1 MGTAKRER
9 KKANRELARQARDRS
24 RRMSV
29 LRRRGLI
36 AGIGVPLVVLALFGL
51 ARLQDG
57 GDDATPVATTTTL
70 AGGAVTGDTPC
81 PAATGEERVS
91 TFEKAPPMC
100 IDEDRTYV
108 ARFVTTEG
116 EMTVELDASERP
128 VTVNNFVVLA
138 RYGYY
143 DGTTLFRTNTDI
155 DIIQGGGLSNTDG
168 PGYTIPDE
176 GDGFTYERGQLIM
189 ARSSAP
195 DSGSA
200 QFFFATGPK
209 VSALDAQ
216 GTYVPFG
223 RVTEGLDVL
232 DRIMALHVGAGGG
245 AEGAPSRT
253 VTVRSV
259 VITES

>member
-9 KKANRELARQARDRS
+9 KKANRELARQAQDRS
-24 RRMSV
+24 RRLSV

-51 ARLQDG
+51 ARLQDD
-57 GDDATPVATTTTL
+57 GDGASVVTTTTL
-70 AGGAVTGDTPC
+70 AGSTLIGDTPC
-81 PAATGEERVS
+81 PAATGEQRVS

-108 ARFVTTEG
+108 ARIVTTEG

-176 GDGFTYERGQLIM
+176 GDGYTYERGQLIM

-209 VSALDAQ
+209 VAALN
-216 GTYVPFG
+216 GRGNYVPFG

-232 DRIMALHVGAGGG
+232 DRIMAMHVGAGGG

-253 VTVRSV
+253 VTVRSIT
-259 VITES
+259 ITES

>member
-1 MGTAKRER
+1 M
-9 KKANRELARQARDRS
+9 
-24 RRMSV
+24 
-29 LRRRGLI
+29 
-36 AGIGVPLVVLALFGL
+36 LVLFGL
-51 ARLQDG
+51 ARLQSD
-57 GDDATPVATTTTL
+57 DDATPTPTSTTL
-70 AGGAVTGDTPC
+70 AGRTITGDTPC
-81 PAATGEERVS
+81 PAAEGEERVAA
-91 TFEKAPPMC
+91 FAKAPPLC
-100 IDEDRTYV
+100 IDEDKTYV
-108 ARFVTTEG
+108 ARIVTTEG
-116 EMTVELDASERP
+116 EMTVDLDTKDRP
-128 VTVNNFVVLA
+128 ATVNNFVVLA

-155 DIIQGGGLSNTDG
+155 DIIQGGGLTNTDG

-176 GDGFTYERGQLIM
+176 GDGYTYERGQLIM

-209 VSALDAQ
+209 VSALDSQ

-232 DRIMALHVGAGGG
+232 DRIMGLHVGLSGG

-253 VTVRSV
+253 VTVRSIT
-259 VITES
+259 ITES